1 MQANLIVC
9 CGTRLSTGSR
19 TTTTT
24 LATDLSSCNAP
35 QFCNE
40 LFTGL
45 LGNGLYKKVLAATGL
60 PLDLQW
66 INTTAMVS
74 YVSLTSHNLF
84 L

>member
-1 MQANLIVC
+1 LCYAL
-9 CGTRLSTGSR
+9 
-19 TTTTT
+19 
-24 LATDLSSCNAP
+24 

-45 LGNGLYKKVLAATGL
+45 LGNGLYKKMLAATGL

-74 YVSLTSHNLF
+74 YVSLISRTTLF
-84 L
+84 DQLEL